1 MSLVYSQKQVS
12 TPRSSRARRCQSED
26 RSVVRF
32 LPSYGAIIIIFII
45 VKIIT
50 IIIKIIN
57 IKINIY

>member
-1 MSLVYSQKQVS
+1 M
-12 TPRSSRARRCQSED
+12 
-26 RSVVRF
+26 VRF

-45 VKIIT
+45 IKIIY